1 MKRRYVEVTLCDNNQ
16 RYSNIRCQRLLSTM
30 ETDETNTMMETCKA
44 EQSLCDESS
53 AIQNSTSPAP
63 AKYWVAALVKM
74 NTEKKVSTKLTQLG
88 YHNYVPTQTEVRQ
101 WSDRK
106 KKIDRIIIPMVIFI
120 QVDKEEEIG
129 LRKSSIVYKFISYP
143 GQKEAA
149 VIPNEQIE
157 KLKFMLHN
165 ADSAVEFSDTV
176 YEIGEEIEIVRGPL
190 KGLYGEL
197 CYTEKGNPMLGVYV
211 KLLGY
216 SYVSVDIKDVKRRE

>member
-1 MKRRYVEVTLCDNNQ
+1 
-16 RYSNIRCQRLLSTM
+16 
-30 ETDETNTMMETCKA
+30 METCKA

-53 AIQNSTSPAP
+53 AIQNSTSPAS

-74 NTEKKVSTKLTQLG
+74 NTEKKVSAKLTQLG
-88 YHNYVPTQTEVRQ
+88 YHNYVPTQTEIRQ

-120 QVDKEEEIG
+120 QVDKEEEIS

>member
-1 MKRRYVEVTLCDNNQ
+1 M
-16 RYSNIRCQRLLSTM
+16 M
-30 ETDETNTMMETCKA
+30 GTNKA
-44 EQSLCDESS
+44 EQSSCDESL
-53 AIQNSTSPAP
+53 AIANSTSQAP

-74 NTEKKVSTKLTQLG
+74 NTEKKVSAKLTQLG
-88 YHNYVPTQTEVRQ
+88 FHNYVPTQTEVRQ

-120 QVDKEEEIG
+120 QVDKEEENY
-129 LRKSSIVYKFISYP
+129 LRRSPIVYKFISYP
-143 GQKEAA
+143 GQKDAA

-165 ADSAVEFSDTV
+165 ADSTVEFSDTV

>member
-1 MKRRYVEVTLCDNNQ
+1 MKELRQIE
-16 RYSNIRCQRLLSTM
+16 LS
-30 ETDETNTMMETCKA
+30 
-44 EQSLCDESS
+44 SCDESL
-53 AIQNSTSPAP
+53 AVEERNSGAH

-74 NTEKKVSTKLTQLG
+74 NSEKKVSSELCKLG
-88 YHNYVPTQTEVRQ
+88 YHNYVPTQIEVRQ

-106 KKIDRIIIPMVIFI
+106 KKVERVVIPMIIFVL
-120 QVDKEEEIG
+120 VDREGESN
-129 LRKSSIVYKFISYP
+129 LRKNPSIYKFISYP
-143 GQKEAA
+143 GQKDAA

-165 ADSAVEFSDTV
+165 ADSTVEFSDTV
-176 YEIGEEIEIVRGPL
+176 YEIGEEVEIVRGPL

-216 SYVSVDIKDVKRRE
+216 SYVNVDIKDVMRRGSQGV

>member
-1 MKRRYVEVTLCDNNQ
+1 MKIDEMKELRQIE
-16 RYSNIRCQRLLSTM
+16 LS
-30 ETDETNTMMETCKA
+30 
-44 EQSLCDESS
+44 SCDESL
-53 AIQNSTSPAP
+53 AVEERNSGAH

-74 NTEKKVSTKLTQLG
+74 NSEKKVSSELCKLG
-88 YHNYVPTQTEVRQ
+88 YHNYVPTQIEVRQ

-106 KKIDRIIIPMVIFI
+106 KKVERVVIPMIIFVL
-120 QVDKEEEIG
+120 VDREGESN
-129 LRKSSIVYKFISYP
+129 LRKNPSIYKFISYP
-143 GQKEAA
+143 GQKDAA

-165 ADSAVEFSDTV
+165 ADSTVEFSDTV
-176 YEIGEEIEIVRGPL
+176 YEIGEEVEIVRGPL

-216 SYVSVDIKDVKRRE
+216 SYVNVDIKDVMRRGSQGV

>member
-1 MKRRYVEVTLCDNNQ
+1 
-16 RYSNIRCQRLLSTM
+16 
-30 ETDETNTMMETCKA
+30 MMETCKA
-44 EQSLCDESS
+44 EQSSCDESL
-53 AIQNSTSPAP
+53 AIANSTSQAP

-74 NTEKKVSTKLTQLG
+74 NTEKKVSAKLTQLG
-88 YHNYVPTQTEVRQ
+88 FHNYVPTQAEVRQ

-120 QVDKEEEIG
+120 QVDKEEENY
-129 LRKSSIVYKFISYP
+129 LRRSPIVYKFISYP
-143 GQKEAA
+143 GQKDAA

-165 ADSAVEFSDTV
+165 ADSTVEFSDTV

>member
-1 MKRRYVEVTLCDNNQ
+1 
-16 RYSNIRCQRLLSTM
+16 M
-30 ETDETNTMMETCKA
+30 ETDIVEHNP
-44 EQSLCDESS
+44 SDEVS
-53 AIQNSTSPAP
+53 ANENGSQQAA

-74 NTEKKVSTKLTQLG
+74 NAEKKVSAKLTQLG

-106 KKIDRIIIPMVIFI
+106 KKIERIIIPMVIFI
-120 QVDKEEEIG
+120 LVDKEEEIN
-129 LRKSSIVYKFISYP
+129 LRKSALVYKFISYP
-143 GQKEAA
+143 GSREAA

-165 ADSAVEFSDTV
+165 ADSAVEFSDTI
-176 YEIGEEIEIVRGPL
+176 YEIGEEIEIIRGSL

-197 CYTEKGNPMLGVYV
+197 CYTEKGNPMIGVYV

-216 SYVSVDIKDVKRRE
+216 SYVNIDIRDIKRRT